1 MRATRLRRCHGV
13 TISSWYQEGRKL
25 REDPRLGDDA
35 ARNGVRAI
43 NPWPQDLLVGRPR
56 LSEYEN
62 LTIKPR
68 LTRLGPRAVIARV
81 SHWVA
86 NKDEDKKEAGAG
98 ERPQTK
104 KRASAVKEKVEF
116 GRGSGRSAGFYRQ
129 WIKKSDPQSE
139 EAQEARKEARD
150 QARADARRAEQAA
163 RDAKDQQQRQE
174 QRREEQR
181 REHAQHDGGR
191 RDEGRNKAGAPHPVL
206 DFDKMRRVSWH
217 EYDRCFVAF
226 RENALHAKA
235 FQITDVPLPPKGQ
248 VIEPAI
254 SPEDWHKNLRSAQ
267 LRWHPDKW
275 AKLEG
280 LLSCASERE
289 HLKQLTQ
296 GMFRAVYRAKERGFE
311 HVRFPARSAGMWA
324 DPFPAA

>member
-1 MRATRLRRCHGV
+1 M
-13 TISSWYQEGRKL
+13 
-25 REDPRLGDDA
+25 
-35 ARNGVRAI
+35 
-43 NPWPQDLLVGRPR
+43 
-56 LSEYEN
+56 
-62 LTIKPR
+62 
-68 LTRLGPRAVIARV
+68 TRLGSRAVIARV

-86 NKDEDKKEAGAG
+86 DHHQTNTEAGAG
-98 ERPQTK
+98 ERPQAK
-104 KRASAVKEKVEF
+104 KHASRRSARASAVKEKIEF

-129 WIKKSDPQSE
+129 WIKKSDPESE

-163 RDAKDQQQRQE
+163 RDAKDHQERQDSWRWSGEEQQK
-174 QRREEQR
+174 REEQR
-181 REHAQHDGGR
+181 REQAQRDGQR
-191 RDEGRNKAGAPHPVL
+191 RYEGRGRAGAPGIL
-206 DFDKMRRVSWH
+206 DFDKMRRASWH

-226 RENALHAKA
+226 REKALLTKT

-248 VIEPAI
+248 VIEPAS

-275 AKLEG
+275 AKLECM
-280 LLSCASERE
+280 LSGTSERE

-296 GMFRAVYRAKERGFE
+296 GMFRAVSRAKDRGFE
-311 HVRFPARSAGMWA
+311 HLRFPARSAGMWA